1 MLIGQ
6 NWHSLAIEDA
16 LIKLNS
22 SYAGLTEEEA
32 LKRLR
37 QWGQNK
43 LPPAARR
50 TAPEILI
57 KQLKNPLVYFLF
69 GATIVA
75 GALGETLDAGVIG
88 LAIFI
93 SAFFGFFQEY
103 KSEKAIH
110 ELNKIV
116 REVARVIR
124 GSEEQKIDAA
134 LLVPGDI
141 IILQDGYKVPAD
153 ARLLEVKN
161 LEVDEAILT
170 GESIPETKNTDVLPE
185 STFLAD
191 RKNMIYTGTIVVRG
205 RGRAVIAATG
215 SETEVGK
222 IVKSLREVRRSQTP
236 LQIKIERLSKNLSIG
251 ILSALTGLFVLGV
264 AFGIPGKEMLLTSIA
279 LVAAAVPEGLVVSVT
294 AVLVIG
300 MRRLAR
306 EKALVRNLQA
316 VETVGQTTV
325 ICSDKTG
332 TMTIGT
338 MVMGKIVPKA
348 QELDQRTLL
357 RIGLLTSDSR
367 VENPQAAYEAWRLTG
382 DPTTRSILQ
391 AALDAGL
398 REDYLGREKII
409 VDEAPFESDLG
420 YRAVLVKESRT
431 KNQELRDRNT
441 IYFLGIPEKLIEKS
455 ALSQKERNDLLREN
469 VDLSQSGFRVLGV
482 AAREAGLGTKI
493 SEISDY
499 ANNLN
504 FLGFFALKD
513 PLRESAREAI
523 ASAREA
529 GVRVVMLTGDNKF
542 TAASI
547 AKELDLPVGP
557 NNLLDSF
564 DTVGL
569 GAADLDRQVRNLTV
583 FARVTPDNKLKIIE
597 SLERQGEVVAMTG
610 DGVNDA
616 PALHR
621 ASVGIALGSGQA
633 VSREAA
639 DIVLLDDNFKTIV
652 RGIEEGRGIFDNIR
666 KVVAFLLYDSF
677 IEVFLVATS
686 ILMRLPIPILPAQ
699 ILWVNVVED
708 TFPAFAL
715 ALEPKER
722 DVMKQKPVGF
732 RGNIIDAELKT
743 IIIGF
748 GATSALLLFA
758 LYGFLLKMSMPI
770 AQIRTII
777 FIGLTID
784 SLFLVFSLKSL
795 RQPLWKIPLFNNK
808 YLWMFFFGGLIFL
821 FVPIY
826 VPFFQNIL
834 RTVPLGWRSWAL
846 LFALGFI
853 NLIFLEIIKLVF
865 IKNKQRLI
873 ADNH

>member
-1 MLIGQ
+1 ME
-6 NWHSLAIEDA
+6 NWHSLTNEEVLA
-16 LIKLNS
+16 KLNS
-22 SYAGLTEEEA
+22 SRTGLIQKEVNQ
-32 LKRLR
+32 RLE

-43 LPPAARR
+43 LPPASRR
-50 TAPEILI
+50 TAPEILFR
-57 KQLKNPLVYFLF
+57 QLKNPLVYFLF
-69 GATIVA
+69 GATIIA

-124 GSEEQKIDAA
+124 GSEEQKIEAV

-170 GESIPETKNTDVLPE
+170 GESIPETKNTDVLLE
-185 STFLAD
+185 STPVAD

-205 RGRAVIAATG
+205 RGRAVVTATG
-215 SETEVGK
+215 SRTEVGK
-222 IVKSLREVRRSQTP
+222 IAKSLGEVRRSQTP

-251 ILSALTGLFVLGV
+251 ILSALTSLFVLGI

-316 VETVGQTTV
+316 VETIGQTTV

-332 TMTIGT
+332 TMTKGT

-348 QELDQRTLL
+348 QELDEYTLL

-382 DPTTRSILQ
+382 DPTTRSVLQ
-391 AALDAGL
+391 AALDSGL
-398 REDYLGREKII
+398 REDYLRREKII

-420 YRAVLVKESRT
+420 YRTILVSGSRYQGLDSGN
-431 KNQELRDRNT
+431 KLF
-441 IYFLGIPEKLIEKS
+441 FLGIPEKLIEKS
-455 ALSQKERNDLLREN
+455 ALSPKEKDDLSREN
-469 VDLSQSGFRVLGV
+469 IDLSQSGFRVLGV
-482 AAREAGLGTKI
+482 AAREVGLSTKI
-493 SEISDY
+493 SEIPNY

-513 PLRESAREAI
+513 PLRESVKEAI
-523 ASAREA
+523 ACAREA
-529 GVRVVMLTGDNKF
+529 GVRVMMLTGDNKF

-547 AKELDLPVGP
+547 AKELDLPIGP

-564 DTVGL
+564 DAAKL
-569 GAADLDRQVRNLTV
+569 DAADLDKQVRNLTV
-583 FARVTPDNKLKIIE
+583 FARVTPDNKLKIVE

-621 ASVGIALGSGQA
+621 ARVGIALGSGQA
-633 VSREAA
+633 VSRGAA

-722 DVMKQKPVGF
+722 DVMKQKPQDF
-732 RGNIIDAELKT
+732 RGNIIDTELKT

-748 GATSALLLFA
+748 GAMSALLLLA

-821 FVPIY
+821 FIPIY

-865 IKNKQRLI
+865 IKNKQRLV